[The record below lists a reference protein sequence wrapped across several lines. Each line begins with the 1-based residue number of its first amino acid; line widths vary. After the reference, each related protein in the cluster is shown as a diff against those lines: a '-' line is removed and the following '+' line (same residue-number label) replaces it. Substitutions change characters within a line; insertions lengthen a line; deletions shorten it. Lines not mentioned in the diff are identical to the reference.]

1 MKKNK
6 MMRIASVLLV
16 AVILTTCAISG
27 TFAKYV
33 SSADSSDKARVAY
46 WGFNPAT
53 MNITDLFANAY
64 DTTVLGDADVNA
76 LTDVIAPGTTKSAS
90 FSFAYDGTTGQA
102 PEVAYTFEV
111 STTGSSCADSI
122 KNNPNILWKLD
133 SGDWGTWDNMI
144 TAIEA
149 LDGNKTGNRYEP
161 GTLPTGFTDADET
174 HTIEWKWIFDENAGN
189 AETTTANNDVNDTA
203 MGNVT
208 PADLA
213 KVTVSITVT
222 ATQID

>member
-33 SSADSSDKARVAY
+33 SSKDSFDTARVAY

-53 MNITDLFANAY
+53 MNITNLFANAY
-64 DTTVLGDADVNA
+64 ETTVLGDADVNA

-90 FSFAYDGTTGQA
+90 FSFAYDGTANQA

-111 STTGSSCADSI
+111 SAAGSTCADSI

-133 SGDWGTWDNMI
+133 TGAWGTWDAMI

-149 LDGNKTGNRYEP
+149 LDGNKPGNRYEA
-161 GTLPTGFTDADET
+161 GDLPTGFTAADET
-174 HTIEWKWIFDENAGN
+174 HTIEWKWIFDEHATNK
-189 AETTTANNDVNDTA
+189 ETTTTNNDINDTA

>member
-6 MMRIASVLLV
+6 MMRLASVLLV

-33 SSADSSDKARVAY
+33 SSTNSNDTARVAY
-46 WGFNPAT
+46 WGFNPTT
-53 MNITDLFANAY
+53 MNISDLFANAY
-64 DTTVLGDADVNA
+64 ETTVLGDTDVNA

-90 FSFAYDGTTGQA
+90 FSFAYDGTAGQA

-111 STTGSSCADSI
+111 SATGSTCADTI

-133 SGDWGTWDNMI
+133 SGAWGTWDAMI

-149 LDGNKTGNRYEP
+149 LDGNKTGNRYEA
-161 GTLPTGFTDADET
+161 GTLPTGFTAADET
-174 HTIEWKWIFDENAGN
+174 HTIEWKWIFDENAAN
-189 AETTTANNDVNDTA
+189 KETGTTNNDVNDTA

>member
-33 SSADSSDKARVAY
+33 SKENSSDSARVAY
-46 WGFNPAT
+46 WGFNPTT
-53 MNITDLFANAY
+53 MNITGLFADAY
-64 DTTVLGDADVNA
+64 ETTVLGDADVNA
-76 LTDVIAPGTTKSAS
+76 LTNVIAPGTTKSAS

-122 KNNPNILWKLD
+122 KNNPNILWRLD

-149 LDGNKTGNRYEP
+149 LDGNKTSNRYEP
-161 GTLPTGFTDADET
+161 GTLPIGFTDADET